1 MIVSSHTVPFV
12 DLTLQ
17 HQPIQAEIEQAMA
30 AVVQRGDFIL
40 GKSLKEFEAEF
51 AQASGV
57 NYGVGVAS
65 GTDAIALGLQAC
77 GITEGDEVLVPANTF
92 IATVIG
98 VIQAGATPIL
108 VYCDRHTALIDLNL
122 AAKAITSTAKR
133 YAVVNIHVD
142 VAYSF

>member
-108 VYCDRHTALIDLNL
+108 VDCDRHTALIDLNL
-122 AAKAITSTAKR
+122 AAKAITPKT
-133 YAVVNIHVD
+133 
-142 VAYSF
+142 

>member
-65 GTDAIALGLQAC
+65 GTDAIALGLQETSC
-77 GITEGDEVLVPANTF
+77 KN
-92 IATVIG
+92 
-98 VIQAGATPIL
+98 IL
-108 VYCDRHTALIDLNL
+108 WYNQRLFFTD
-122 AAKAITSTAKR
+122 
-133 YAVVNIHVD
+133 
-142 VAYSF
+142 F